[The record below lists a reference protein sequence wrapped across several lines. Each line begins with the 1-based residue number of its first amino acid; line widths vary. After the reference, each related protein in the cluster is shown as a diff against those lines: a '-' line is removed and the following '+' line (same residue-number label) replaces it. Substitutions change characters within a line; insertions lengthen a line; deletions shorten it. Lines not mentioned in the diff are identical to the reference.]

1 MFHDLDATLKNL
13 LADPAAPAQLL
24 AIDVNFETPDK
35 NFTLPAPHSAV
46 NLFLYEVKEN
56 RELRDPQ
63 PIATRVGNADIRRR
77 PPVRV
82 DCSYLVTVWTEGLP
96 AGSKISTEH
105 MLLGQ
110 AFFWLNRF
118 AVIPSAYLSGGM
130 VGQPFPPPTLIAQW
144 DGAKNNGE
152 WWNALGIS
160 PRPYFTVVVT
170 IALDN
175 GRQIADGPPVV
186 TKELRFKQ
194 LVDDGQGGVTPSVNS
209 EVIFEIAGVVRR
221 AADQSVIANAQVA
234 IAGTAQVSTTDADG
248 QFRLSGLKLGTY
260 TLRTTV
266 NAVARNFPNVI
277 VPATVLNAYDINW
290 L

>member
-1 MFHDLDATLKNL
+1 MFHDLDATLINL

-24 AIDVNFETPDK
+24 AADVSFETPDK
-35 NFTLPAPHSAV
+35 NFTVPAPHSAL

-56 RELRDPQ
+56 RELRDPV
-63 PIATRVGNADIRRR
+63 PLRAGNANIQRR

-82 DCSYLVTVWTEGLP
+82 DCSYLATVWTEGLP
-96 AGSKISTEH
+96 VGSKISTEH

-118 AVIPSAYLSGGM
+118 AVIPAGYLSGGM
-130 VGQPFPPPTLIAQW
+130 VGQPFPPPALVAQW

-175 GRQIADGPPVV
+175 GMQMADGPPVV

-194 LVDDGQGGVTPSVNS
+194 LVDDGHGGLTPSANS
-209 EVIFEIAGVVRR
+209 EIGFEIAGVVRK
-221 AADQSVIANAQVA
+221 AANQSAIANAQVA
-234 IAGTAQVSTTDADG
+234 IAGRAQVSTTDAEG
-248 QFRLSGLKLGTY
+248 RFQLSGLKPGSY

-266 NAVARNFPNVI
+266 NGVARNFPNVI

-290 L
+290 I

>member
-118 AVIPSAYLSGGM
+118 AVIPSAYL
-130 VGQPFPPPTLIAQW
+130 
-144 DGAKNNGE
+144 
-152 WWNALGIS
+152 
-160 PRPYFTVVVT
+160 
-170 IALDN
+170 
-175 GRQIADGPPVV
+175 
-186 TKELRFKQ
+186 
-194 LVDDGQGGVTPSVNS
+194 
-209 EVIFEIAGVVRR
+209 
-221 AADQSVIANAQVA
+221 
-234 IAGTAQVSTTDADG
+234 
-248 QFRLSGLKLGTY
+248 
-260 TLRTTV
+260 
-266 NAVARNFPNVI
+266 
-277 VPATVLNAYDINW
+277 
-290 L
+290 